1 MKILLFGKDGQVGT
15 ELQRA
20 LAPLGELVAFGS
32 PRSAAQACDFR
43 DPAAVAA
50 IVRALRPDVVVNAAA
65 YTDVDRAESDRDTA
79 LLVNATTPGAIARE
93 AQACGAL
100 LLHYSSDYVFDGSG
114 SEPWV
119 ESDPVGPLNVYGAS
133 KLEGERAVQRGVAR
147 HLVLRTSWIY
157 GAHGGNFAARMLQL
171 AQQRERLAVVDDQV
185 GAPTGAD
192 LLADVTATLV
202 RQAMQDAALCG
213 VYHAAASGEVS
224 WHGYARFV
232 LEQAIASG
240 LVLRAGP
247 DQVDAV
253 PSASYPTPARR
264 PHNSRLDM
272 TKLRRVT
279 GFEMPP
285 WQDGVARHV
294 AQVVRGGG
302 GAVDPQSPRG

>member
-15 ELQRA
+15 ELQRV

-43 DPAAVAA
+43 DPVAVAA
-50 IVRALRPDVVVNAAA
+50 IVDAVRPDVVVNAAA

-79 LLVNATTPGAIARE
+79 LLVNATTPGAIAR
-93 AQACGAL
+93 AAHACGAL
-100 LLHYSSDYVFDGSG
+100 LVHYSSDYVFDGSG
-114 SEPWV
+114 SRPWV
-119 ESDPVGPLNVYGAS
+119 ESDPAGPLNVYGAT

-147 HLVLRTSWIY
+147 HLVLRTSWVY
-157 GAHGGNFAARMLQL
+157 GAQGGNFADRMLQL

-192 LLADVTATLV
+192 LLADVTATLL

-213 VYHAAASGEVS
+213 VYHAAASGQVS
-224 WHGYARFV
+224 WHGYACFV

-240 LVLRAGP
+240 LALRAGP

-253 PSASYPTPARR
+253 PSARHPTPARR
-264 PHNSRLDM
+264 PHNSRLD
-272 TKLRRVT
+272 TTRLRQVT
-279 GFEMPP
+279 GLPMPP
-285 WQDGVARHV
+285 WQVGVARHV
-294 AQVVRGGG
+294 EQVVRRAG
-302 GAVDPQSPRG
+302 GAGGASSPRG